1 MKNQGRLK
9 SHWKNPWVSSRFKQK
24 IMSITTNLFG
34 VLKKV
39 LILSTMQVRKKL
51 TQTTLRMISL
61 TSQAQTNQC
70 KILVQSIALQEVI
83 LLIGSHTTRSFKE
96 KWTALLIKSQKSNAS
111 KISLQTQMSHQYW
124 SMIAL

>member
-111 KISLQTQMSHQYW
+111 TISLQTQMSHQYW

>member
-1 MKNQGRLK
+1 
-9 SHWKNPWVSSRFKQK
+9 
-24 IMSITTNLFG
+24 
-34 VLKKV
+34 
-39 LILSTMQVRKKL
+39 MQVRKKL

-111 KISLQTQMSHQYW
+111 TISLQTQMSHQYW